1 MLDIKFLQIFN
12 QNASGHLLILPLI
25 NLVVTNFTTHAVALP
40 SAHLTQRTL
49 VTNDRNQEFNHEGGK
64 NKRNGGRGKNYFRN
78 YEQDNRQNWSQDY
91 RLDNE
96 TRCKMCNAWNHTAP
110 NYP

>member
-1 MLDIKFLQIFN
+1 MTEIKSLNMKEEKI
-12 QNASGHLLILPLI
+12 NAM
-25 NLVVTNFTTHAVALP
+25 V
-40 SAHLTQRTL
+40 
-49 VTNDRNQEFNHEGGK
+49 GGEAK
-64 NKRNGGRGKNYFRN
+64 TIFRN
-78 YEQDNRQNWSQDY
+78 YGQDNRQNWSQDY

>member
-1 MLDIKFLQIFN
+1 MTEIKSLNMKEEKI
-12 QNASGHLLILPLI
+12 NAMVGEAKTI
-25 NLVVTNFTTHAVALP
+25 
-40 SAHLTQRTL
+40 
-49 VTNDRNQEFNHEGGK
+49 
-64 NKRNGGRGKNYFRN
+64 FRN
-78 YEQDNRQNWSQDY
+78 YGQDNRQNWSQDY